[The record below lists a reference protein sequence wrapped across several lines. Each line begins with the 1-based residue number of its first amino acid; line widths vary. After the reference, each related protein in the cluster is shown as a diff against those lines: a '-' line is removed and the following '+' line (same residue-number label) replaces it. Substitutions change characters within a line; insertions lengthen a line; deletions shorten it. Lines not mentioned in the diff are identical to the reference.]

1 MILKIT
7 DSIER
12 DSILTDIRR
21 IGILAHPTR
30 PDTHPVAA
38 DIAQTLSR
46 RGIQNWVYTVWDE
59 AAVQGDVARADVV
72 MAIGG
77 DGAMLRAGRV
87 CAEHQVPVLGI
98 NMGWLGFLTE
108 IKQPEDWQ
116 SGLEQLLSGDY
127 WIENRMMLRASLM
140 QNRQTALASYHAL
153 NDVVISGS
161 VFGRMIQINAYID
174 NHWTTTYN
182 ADALILSTPT
192 GSTAYALATG
202 GPILPPELRNI
213 LMVPMAPHL
222 SMDRPIVLA
231 KGAVVDIEPIA
242 ENRHPVV
249 LTVDGKVMAE
259 LQDNQHIC
267 VQSARP
273 VSRFVRLRERNYF
286 YRSLLDRLEPR
297 INRHGPR
304 RMTFNQSQSDSH
316 DHQRTGN
323 EDD

>member
-1 MILKIT
+1 MTLI
-7 DSIER
+7 S
-12 DSILTDIRR
+12 R
-21 IGILAHPTR
+21 IGILAHPSR
-30 PDTHPVAA
+30 PDTHPVAT
-38 DIAQTLSR
+38 DIASTLSK
-46 RGIQNWVYTVWDE
+46 RGIQTWVYTVWDE
-59 AAVQGDVARADVV
+59 AAVQHDVAQADIV

-116 SGLEQLLSGDY
+116 LGLEQVLSGDY
-127 WIENRMMLRASLM
+127 WIENRMMLRAALM
-140 QNRQTALASYHAL
+140 QDQHKALGSYNAL

-161 VFGRMIQINAYID
+161 VFGRMIQINTYID
-174 NHWTTTYN
+174 KHWTTTYN

-231 KGAVVDIEPIA
+231 RGAVVDIEPIP
-242 ENRHPVV
+242 ENRHSVV
-249 LTVDGKVMAE
+249 LTVDGKVVAE
-259 LQDNQHIC
+259 LGDNQHIRIK
-267 VQSARP
+267 SARP
-273 VSRFVRLRERNYF
+273 VSRFVRLGERNYF

-304 RMTFNQSQSDSH
+304 RMTFNSSV
-316 DHQRTGN
+316 TGN
-323 EDD
+323 EHD

>member
-1 MILKIT
+1 MTPI
-7 DSIER
+7 S
-12 DSILTDIRR
+12 R
-21 IGILAHPTR
+21 IGILAHPSR
-30 PDTHPVAA
+30 PDTHPVAT
-38 DIAQTLSR
+38 DIASTLSK
-46 RGIQNWVYTVWDE
+46 RGIQTWVYTVWDE
-59 AAVQGDVARADVV
+59 AAVHHDVARADIV

-87 CAEHQVPVLGI
+87 CAEYQVPVLGI

-116 SGLEQLLSGDY
+116 LGLEQVLSGDY
-127 WIENRMMLRASLM
+127 WIENRMMLRAALM
-140 QNRQTALASYHAL
+140 QDQHKALGSHNAL

-174 NHWTTTYN
+174 KHWTTTYN

-231 KGAVVDIEPIA
+231 RGAVVDIEPIP
-242 ENRHPVV
+242 ENRHSVV
-249 LTVDGKVMAE
+249 LTVDGKVVAE
-259 LQDNQHIC
+259 LGDNQHIRI
-267 VQSARP
+267 QSARP
-273 VSRFVRLRERNYF
+273 VSRFVRLGDRNYF

-304 RMTFNQSQSDSH
+304 RMIFNSFA
-316 DHQRTGN
+316 TGN
-323 EDD
+323 EHD

>member
-1 MILKIT
+1 M
-7 DSIER
+7 
-12 DSILTDIRR
+12 TDIKR
-21 IGILAHPTR
+21 IGILAHPSR
-30 PDTHPVAA
+30 PDTHPVAT
-38 DIAQTLSR
+38 DIAKTLHR
-46 RGIQNWVYTVWDE
+46 RGIQTWVYTVWDE
-59 AAVQGDVARADVV
+59 ATVAADAARADIV

-108 IKQPEDWQ
+108 IKQPGDWQ
-116 SGLEQLLSGDY
+116 IGLEKLLCGDY
-127 WIENRMMLRASLM
+127 WIENRMMLQAALM
-140 QNRQTALASYHAL
+140 QNRRETLGCYHAL

-174 NHWTTTYN
+174 KHWATTYN

-222 SMDRPIVLA
+222 SMDRSIVLA

-259 LQDNQHIC
+259 LGDSQHIRIK
-267 VQSARP
+267 SAQP
-273 VSRFVRLRERNYF
+273 VSRFVRLGERNYF

-297 INRHGPR
+297 IDRHGPR
-304 RMTFNQSQSDSH
+304 RMIFDESDGKH
-316 DHQRTGN
+316 EQ
-323 EDD
+323 